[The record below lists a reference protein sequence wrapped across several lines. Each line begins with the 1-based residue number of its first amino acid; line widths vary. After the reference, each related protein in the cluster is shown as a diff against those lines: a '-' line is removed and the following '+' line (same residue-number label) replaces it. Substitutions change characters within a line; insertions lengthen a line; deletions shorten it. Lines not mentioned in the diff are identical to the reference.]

1 MHNNDQ
7 ILAALNTLNSLTLS
21 DLESMD
27 PMTLD
32 FINDLNFSTFANV
45 KHVLAKRRVAEN
57 TARETAEHL
66 AALEKV
72 ENTTGDFN
80 AKMEVFR
87 AQDNIFK
94 SKVTGLCELFVHARR
109 KNNDAGMKK
118 IELMVFNT
126 LAEHGIADRR
136 VFAHLVNLFG

>member
-1 MHNNDQ
+1 MQNIDQ
-7 ILAALNTLNSLTLS
+7 IRAALNTLNSMNLS
-21 DLESMD
+21 DFDSLDVDTLES
-27 PMTLD
+27 
-32 FINDLNFSTFANV
+32 INQLSFTTFANV

-66 AALEKV
+66 AALEKI

-80 AKMEVFR
+80 AKMAVFQ

-94 SKVTGLCELFVHARR
+94 SKVTGLCELYVHARR